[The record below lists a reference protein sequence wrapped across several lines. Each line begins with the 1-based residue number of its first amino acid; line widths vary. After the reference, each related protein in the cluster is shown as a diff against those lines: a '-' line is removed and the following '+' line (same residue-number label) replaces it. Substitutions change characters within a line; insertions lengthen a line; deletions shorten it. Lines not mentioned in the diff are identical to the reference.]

1 MQLLVLESTNDEA
14 VVKSK
19 VGVTRPAASTSDS
32 RISRASTA
40 SDRPLLDHA
49 STSTSMTSV
58 SKVSSNSTAEGDA
71 RSMFPFR
78 VKHLGSQEVY
88 TLYAPSAQNRQE
100 WCEKIM
106 WAKERHAAS
115 LFSQNAE
122 PFRLK
127 VLADTAFAIDP
138 AQAGGRS
145 VGMSVVGTPLDR
157 AIKDIEREY
166 GHARQSPV
174 CRAQVNCAT
183 AFAMYGKS
191 MVAIGTDYGVYI
203 SEVNNPRGWTRVS
216 RSPSICEPGYHTNY
230 FHSPY
235 SRAVLPK

>member
-1 MQLLVLESTNDEA
+1 MQLLVLESANDEA

-19 VGVTRPAASTSDS
+19 GLGSVTTVTRPAPSTSDS

-40 SDRPLLDHA
+40 SDRPQLDHA
-49 STSTSMTSV
+49 STSTSLSSI
-58 SKVSSNSTAEGDA
+58 SKVSSNTTAEGDA

-78 VKHLGSQEVY
+78 IKHLGSQEVH

-100 WCEKIM
+100 WCEQIM
-106 WAKERHAAS
+106 LAKERHAAS
-115 LFSQNAE
+115 LYAQNAE

-127 VLADTAFAIDP
+127 VLADTAFATDP
-138 AQAGGRS
+138 TQAGGRS
-145 VGMSVVGTPLDR
+145 VGIPVVGTPLDR

-191 MVAIGTDYGVYI
+191 MIAIGTDYGVYI

-216 RSPSICEPGYHTNY
+216 RSLTIYELG
-230 FHSPY
+230 
-235 SRAVLPK
+235 

>member
-19 VGVTRPAASTSDS
+19 GLVGGVTTVTRSAPSTSDS

-40 SDRPLLDHA
+40 SDRPQLDH
-49 STSTSMTSV
+49 TSTTTSMSSM
-58 SKVSSNSTAEGDA
+58 SKVSSNTTVEGDA
-71 RSMFPFR
+71 RSMYPFR
-78 VKHLGSQEVY
+78 VKHLGSQDVY

-115 LFSQNAE
+115 LFAQNAE

-127 VLADTAFAIDP
+127 VLADTAFAVDP
-138 AQAGGRS
+138 TQAGGRS
-145 VGMSVVGTPLDR
+145 IGIPVAGTPLDR

-183 AFAMYGKS
+183 AFTIYGKS
-191 MVAIGTDYGVYI
+191 MVAIGTDYGAFI

-216 RSPSICEPGYHTNY
+216 QFPFFE
-230 FHSPY
+230 
-235 SRAVLPK
+235 

>member
-1 MQLLVLESTNDEA
+1 MQLLVLESANDEA

-19 VGVTRPAASTSDS
+19 SLGGVTTVTRSAPSTSDS

-49 STSTSMTSV
+49 STSTSLSSI
-58 SKVSSNSTAEGDA
+58 SKVSSNTTAEGDA

-78 VKHLGSQEVY
+78 IKHLGSQEVY

-106 WAKERHAAS
+106 LAKERHAAS

-127 VLADTAFAIDP
+127 VLADTAFAMD
-138 AQAGGRS
+138 ATQAGGRIT
-145 VGMSVVGTPLDR
+145 GIPVVGTPLDR

-191 MVAIGTDYGVYI
+191 MIAIGTDYGVYI

-216 RSPSICEPGYHTNY
+216 RYIPIYESG
-230 FHSPY
+230 
-235 SRAVLPK
+235 

>member
-19 VGVTRPAASTSDS
+19 GLGSVTTVTRSAPSTSDS
-32 RISRASTA
+32 RITRASTA
-40 SDRPLLDHA
+40 SDRPALDHA
-49 STSTSMTSV
+49 STNTSLGSM
-58 SKVSSNSTAEGDA
+58 SKVSSNTSGEFDA

-78 VKHLGSQEVY
+78 IKHLGSQEVH

-138 AQAGGRS
+138 IQAGGRGS
-145 VGMSVVGTPLDR
+145 AGIPVVGTPLDR

-166 GHARQSPV
+166 GHARQSAV
-174 CRAQVNCAT
+174 CRTQVNCAT

-191 MVAIGTDYGVYI
+191 MVAIGADNGVYI

-216 RSPSICEPGYHTNY
+216 
-230 FHSPY
+230 
-235 SRAVLPK
+235 

>member
-19 VGVTRPAASTSDS
+19 GLGSVTTVTRSAPSTSDS

-40 SDRPLLDHA
+40 SDRPQLDH
-49 STSTSMTSV
+49 TSTTTSMSSM
-58 SKVSSNSTAEGDA
+58 SKVSSNTTTEGDA
-71 RSMFPFR
+71 RSMYPFR
-78 VKHLGSQEVY
+78 VKHLGSQDVY

-115 LFSQNAE
+115 LFAQNAE

-127 VLADTAFAIDP
+127 VLADTAFAVDP
-138 AQAGGRS
+138 TQAGGRS
-145 VGMSVVGTPLDR
+145 IGIPVAGTPLDR

-183 AFAMYGKS
+183 AFTIYGKS

-216 RSPSICEPGYHTNY
+216 QFPSFRVEISC
-230 FHSPY
+230 
-235 SRAVLPK
+235 